1 MALSP
6 SVSILVALVPITV
19 LAWVWLSRRHVAV
32 GLPPGPKGLPLVG
45 NISDLPPPGIPEF
58 QHWLQHKERY
68 GPLSSVTVLGQTL
81 VIIHD
86 KDVAFELMEKRASKY
101 SGRPNMKFSSEM

>member
-1 MALSP
+1 MAISP
-6 SVSILVALVPITV
+6 GVSILAAFVPIIV
-19 LAWVWLSRRHVAV
+19 LTWAWLSRRQGSA

-45 NISDLPPPGIPEF
+45 NVNDLPPPGIPEY
-58 QHWLQHKERY
+58 QHWLQHKDRY